1 MSKQRDPYEVLGLS
15 RSASS
20 AEIREAY
27 RRLARESH
35 PDLSRDRY
43 SDKMAEIND
52 AYRQLSV
59 GAKASDGLRSATR
72 NVNVANTENFSAT
85 RPSRPVAFPWR
96 GIVAA
101 SVVGGG
107 AIVALSFFA
116 GPDADSPPDGIIQSG
131 SCVQINESLL
141 AIEVSCEE
149 PDHSVVSQLVPLD
162 ARCADGSNGYLDR
175 LGMGRVC
182 LD

>member
-15 RSASS
+15 RSASQ

-43 SDKMAEIND
+43 SDEMAAINE
-52 AYRQLSV
+52 AYRQLSA
-59 GAKASDGLRSATR
+59 GATASSGLRSDTR
-72 NVNVANTENFSAT
+72 DVGVVNAENSSAA
-85 RPSRPVAFPWR
+85 RSSRPVAFPWR

-116 GPDADSPPDGIIQSG
+116 GPDVDSPPDGIIQSG

-149 PDHSVVSQLVPLD
+149 PDHAVVGQLVPLD